1 MPKAASL
8 AAEIKCEFNVQ
19 PKLIEGSGGVFEV
32 KADGRLI
39 FSKAETGRFPEPG
52 EILSALGGTKK

>member
-1 MPKAASL
+1 
-8 AAEIKCEFNVQ
+8 
-19 PKLIEGSGGVFEV
+19 VFEV